1 MGSFKS
7 GFVAV
12 AGRTNVGKST
22 LLNTMMEQK
31 LSIVTSR
38 PQTTRDIIRL
48 IRTTDTSQMV
58 FIDAPGFHKPRTKLN
73 EYMDASAES
82 TLKDADVILFVV
94 EEDEYIGPGDK
105 RILEMLS
112 GSSVPVILAI
122 NKIDRFPIENVL
134 KTIDLYKDYPFI
146 NEIVPVSAKKGTNV
160 DTLIGII
167 EKYLP
172 EGEKYYPD
180 DMVTDRNVRFYIGEI
195 IREKL
200 FEALAEEIPHGIAVS
215 VEEVDEGETVTN
227 ISAMIYCDKKSH
239 KAIVIGKNG
248 EKLKR
253 VGTFARRDIEKLLET
268 KVNLKVWV
276 KVREDWTDDPNE
288 MKKFGYLAE
297 EDES

>member
-1 MGSFKS
+1 
-7 GFVAV
+7 
-12 AGRTNVGKST
+12 
-22 LLNTMMEQK
+22 
-31 LSIVTSR
+31 
-38 PQTTRDIIRL
+38 
-48 IRTTDTSQMV
+48 
-58 FIDAPGFHKPRTKLN
+58 
-73 EYMDASAES
+73 
-82 TLKDADVILFVV
+82 
-94 EEDEYIGPGDK
+94 
-105 RILEMLS
+105 MLS

-122 NKIDRFPIENVL
+122 NKIDRSPIENVL
-134 KTIDLYKDYPFI
+134 KTIDLYKDYSFI
-146 NEIVPVSAKKGTNV
+146 SEIVPVSAKKGMNV
-160 DTLIGII
+160 GTLIAVL

-215 VEEVDEGETVTN
+215 VEEVDEGETATN

-253 VGTFARRDIEKLLET
+253 VGTFARRDIEKLLDT